1 MASEL
6 RLSLLGGVHITLGG
20 EPVTGFISNKAL
32 GLLCYLAVTAR
43 PHQRDTLAGLFWGE
57 LPEAD
62 AKANL
67 RQALANL
74 RKLTGDF
81 IETDRQTAAFNR
93 ASSHWIDAVEFER
106 LTAESMGQEAGGNP
120 QSTIRNLQSAI
131 PLYRGDFLSGLILRD
146 APAFDDWLTVGRERL
161 HGLALDGLR
170 ALVAHHARHGA
181 YAEAIPVARRWLG
194 LEPWNEEA
202 HRRMMELLA
211 RTGQRSAALAQFD
224 VCRRVLADE
233 LGVEPSP
240 ETITFYERLR
250 TATRRYNLPRAATP
264 FVGRAEE
271 LALIAR
277 LLADPTCRLTTL
289 TGPGGS
295 GKTRLA
301 LESAAR
307 AADAFLN
314 GVCFVPLAAVSSLEF
329 VPGAMAELLGLTLRG
344 SADPRD
350 QLVSHL
356 RDQDLLLVLDNLEH
370 LPGAD
375 ELLGRIALA
384 CPEVR
389 LLVTSRERL
398 NLHGERLIELAG
410 LDMSPEAESETI
422 AEYGATQLFVN
433 SARSVQPDF
442 ALNAGNEADVA
453 RICRLVNGLP
463 LAIELAAA
471 WVRQFSCREI
481 AGEITRSLD
490 FLTTTQ
496 KNVPARHRSL
506 QAAFEHS
513 YALLSADE
521 QRAFAWLSVFHGG
534 CDREAA
540 VAVVSE
546 QSSAN
551 SGQLSVNRS
560 PITDHRLPITIGAL
574 ADKSLIRRDANGRYS
589 IHELLRQYAD
599 GKLRADPPQFGEAQA
614 RHCEYYVDFLRAREA
629 ALIDARQKET
639 QQEITVEIDNVR
651 AAWGWTVAHQRIAA
665 LEPALEG
672 ARSFYD
678 RAGWFIEAV
687 ELFGAAAEQERASGG
702 EGSPL
707 RGKLLSRQAW
717 FYFRLDRYEEAR
729 SLLRQSLTLLRNAP
743 QPLPAEEALCL
754 NCLGNV
760 ALRVGDYTEAKECFR
775 QGLTLRRAAGNPV
788 DIAASLNNLGV
799 VLTAM
804 GEFDEA
810 GRMHEENLAIRR
822 EIGERQGIALSL
834 SNLGQVALGQHK
846 YAEAKQIFREALAI
860 HRENGDR
867 MGAGIVLNNLG
878 FTGYLQGE
886 HAEARPLLQESLA
899 LCRELGHR
907 HVAAYALTNLG
918 GVFGALGEYG
928 EAWQNTRQALQMA
941 REIGSSDAL
950 LFALLGA
957 AILLNREGERERA
970 AEAATLILHHPAA
983 NRETKDRAGQ
993 LISELETQLPAPVMA
1008 AAQERGRARQL
1019 EEVVAEML

>member
-1 MASEL
+1 MATEL

-93 ASSHWIDAVEFER
+93 ALPYWLDVEEFER
-106 LTAESMGQEAGGNP
+106 VPADSRSQIADGQSSP
-120 QSTIRNLQSAI
+120 I
-131 PLYRGDFLSGLILRD
+131 PFYRGDLLSGLLLRD
-146 APAFDDWLTVGRERL
+146 APAFDDWLTVERERL

-211 RTGQRSAALAQFD
+211 RIGQRSAALAQFEA
-224 VCRRVLADE
+224 CRRVLADE

-240 ETITFYERLR
+240 ETIALYERLR
-250 TATRRYNLPRAATP
+250 VSTRRYNLPPTATP

-271 LALIAR
+271 LAQIAR

-301 LESAAR
+301 LEAAAR
-307 AADAFLN
+307 AADTFLN

-329 VPGAMAELLGLTLRG
+329 VPGAMAEPLGLTLSG
-344 SADPRD
+344 KADPRD

-356 RDQDLLLVLDNLEH
+356 RDKDLLLVLDNLEH

-398 NLHGERLIELAG
+398 NLHGEQLIELSG
-410 LDMSPEAESETI
+410 LDVPPGADGESIT
-422 AEYGATQLFVN
+422 EYSAAQLFLN

-442 ALNAGNEADVA
+442 ALDGENRASVA

-463 LAIELAAA
+463 LAIELAAV

-481 AGEITRSLD
+481 ADEIARSLD
-490 FLTTTQ
+490 FLTTAQ

-521 QRAFAWLSVFHGG
+521 QRAFARLSVFHGG

-540 VAVVSE
+540 A
-546 QSSAN
+546 AITTY
-551 SGQLSVNRS
+551 QLPV
-560 PITDHRLPITIGAL
+560 LAAL
-574 ADKSLIRRDANGRYS
+574 CDKSLLRRDAAGRYS
-589 IHELLRQYAD
+589 SHELLRQYAD
-599 GKLRADPPQFGEAQA
+599 GKLRADPLIFAEAQA
-614 RHCEYYVDFLRAREA
+614 RHCEHYIGFLGAREDA
-629 ALIDARQKET
+629 QNDARQNEARR
-639 QQEITVEIDNVR
+639 EIATEIDNIR
-651 AAWGWTVAHQRIAA
+651 AAWGWAVAHQRIAA
-665 LEPALEG
+665 LEPALESMRG
-672 ARSFYD
+672 FYEH
-678 RAGWFIEAV
+678 AGRYTEAAELYEAAV
-687 ELFGAAAEQERASGG
+687 EAERASGAK
-702 EGSPL
+702 GSPL
-707 RGKLLSRQAW
+707 RGRLLFGQAW
-717 FYFRLDRYEEAR
+717 FYHRLDRFEAA
-729 SLLRQSLTLLRNAP
+729 STLIQQSLTIVRSAQP
-743 QPLPAEEALCL
+743 PLPAEEALCL
-754 NCLGNV
+754 QCLSNMARV
-760 ALRVGDYTEAKECFR
+760 AGDFAQAIAYSQ
-775 QGLTLRRAAGNPV
+775 QGLSLHRVAGNPRA
-788 DIAASLNNLGV
+788 IAASLNTLGAAFNEQGNL
-799 VLTAM
+799 
-804 GEFDEA
+804 EA
-810 GRMHEENLAIRR
+810 AQRIHEESLAIRR
-822 EIGERQGIALSL
+822 GLGDRNGMAVSLVGLGNVAITQG
-834 SNLGQVALGQHK
+834 K
-846 YAEAKQIFREALAI
+846 YADSRPFNREALAI
-860 HRENGDR
+860 FREIGYP
-867 MGAGIVLNNLG
+867 MGVAVALNNLG
-878 FTGYLQGE
+878 VACYMLGE
-886 HAEARPLLQESLA
+886 YAEARPWLQECLA

-907 HVAAYALTNLG
+907 HIAAHTLGNLG
-918 GVFGALGEYG
+918 GVAGALGEYR
-928 EAWQNTRQALQMA
+928 EAWQNTREALQMA
-941 REIGSSDAL
+941 REVGSVSATLVGLVSAAVL
-950 LFALLGA
+950 LA
-957 AILLNREGERERA
+957 RQEERERA
-970 AEAATLILHHPAA
+970 AEVAALVCHHAAA

-993 LISELETQLPAPVMA
+993 LLAELEAQLPGPTFEA
-1008 AAQERGRARQL
+1008 ARQRGQAREL
-1019 EEVVAEML
+1019 ADLANEVLKS